1 MMIYFVNRSKR
12 EYVYVGEAEGE
23 SVTDIISSARWNGF
37 NDDIIMVSDV
47 DNYSSRGYR
56 NIDSSS
62 EGESESDS
70 ESESA
75 GDELNT
81 SDVIDDFMA
90 NLRRRDSAET
100 LTESTDS
107 TY

>member
-1 MMIYFVNRSKR
+1 MIYFVNRYKR

-23 SVTDIISSARWNGF
+23 SVSDVISSSGWNGV
-37 NDDIIMVSDV
+37 NDDIIIVSDV
-47 DNYSSRGYR
+47 DNYISRGYR
-56 NIDSSS
+56 NVDSSS
-62 EGESESDS
+62 ESESDGESES
-70 ESESA
+70 EVY
-75 GDELNT
+75 T
-81 SDVIDDFMA
+81 SDVIDEFMS

>member
-1 MMIYFVNRSKR
+1 MMIYFVNRYKR

-23 SVTDIISSARWNGF
+23 SVSDVISSAGWNGV
-37 NDDIIMVSDV
+37 NDDIIIVSDV
-47 DNYSSRGYR
+47 DNYISRGYR
-56 NIDSSS
+56 NVDSSS
-62 EGESESDS
+62 ESESDGESES
-70 ESESA
+70 EVY
-75 GDELNT
+75 T
-81 SDVIDDFMA
+81 SDVIDEFMS